1 MNLLP
6 TCFYG
11 VGMESVK
18 ISKNESTFQF
28 KIKLKKEKV
37 KAKEKINGYNAW
49 PKFFHAHLSDTNHH
63 IFIPNLGSLLPSL
76 NIKSLSYKKSKLI
89 WVLNYRSLDAI
100 CFGLPINQKPLPL
113 WTHAIQKTR
122 NDSEWWLRLKRFS
135 LTTNSYCSRLLL
147 SAPRWC

>member
-1 MNLLP
+1 MN
-6 TCFYG
+6 
-11 VGMESVK
+11 SVK
-18 ISKNESTFQF
+18 VSKNGSTVWF
-28 KIKLKKEKV
+28 KIKVKKEKV
-37 KAKEKINGYNAW
+37 KAKEKINGRYVSS
-49 PKFFHAHLSDTNHH
+49 KFFKP

-76 NIKSLSYKKSKLI
+76 NIKSLI

-135 LTTNSYCSRLLL
+135 LTTNLYCSRLLL
-147 SAPRWC
+147 SAPRWCSGPLGWGRRSKVS